1 MESKAR
7 VLDAHRDYRTGKFQL
22 VLEVDSINPSEDLRG
37 EKRVIVKDWREKRSL
52 DANALLWHCIGKIAE
67 ELRADK
73 WEIYLKLLRRYGQY
87 TYICVIPEAVD
98 RVKQEWRETEE
109 IGEIDINGRK
119 AIQLLC
125 YFGSSQY
132 DTKEF
137 SRLLDGTI
145 SEMAEIGLETPE
157 QEELERVLDSWTKN
171 NGKSMHY
178 EKKRSV

>member
-7 VLDAHRDYRTGKFQL
+7 VLDLHKDFRTGKFQI
-22 VLEVDSINPSEDLRG
+22 VLEVDSINPAEDFKG
-37 EKRVIVKDWREKRSL
+37 EKRAILKPWREKRSL
-52 DANALLWHCIGKIAE
+52 DANALFWHCVGKIAE
-67 ELRADK
+67 AVKADK

-87 TYICVIPEAVD
+87 TYICVIPEAAE
-98 RVKQEWRETEE
+98 RIKREWREAEE

-125 YFGSSQY
+125 YYGSSQY

-145 SEMAEIGLETPE
+145 EEMREIGIDTPA
-157 QEELERVLDSWTKN
+157 QEELGRALQLWTKKD
-171 NGKSMHY
+171 GKG
-178 EKKRSV
+178 V